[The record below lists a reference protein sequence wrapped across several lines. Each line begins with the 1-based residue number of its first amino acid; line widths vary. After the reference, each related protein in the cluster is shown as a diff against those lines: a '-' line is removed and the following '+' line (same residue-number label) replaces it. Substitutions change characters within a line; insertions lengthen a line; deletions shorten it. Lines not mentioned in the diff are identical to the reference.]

1 MRLTSPLLKLR
12 CMCVCVHVF
21 LCMCESVICSRQ
33 GKNIVIIYPRWS
45 DLSVEVLDGWIV
57 LLHEMPRHELH
68 SECRLSDAT
77 RAEDHHLELLHD
89 WLGVLSVTAGFYWI
103 CHHQLQ
109 ELVITRWLTLT
120 GTGWNE
126 QLLILK
132 LNSLSQLSH
141 LVWQRISWGGPRPLL
156 LSVQSFINNNNLSWS
171 PTTPCP
177 ACCLQARNPWN

>member
-132 LNSLSQLSH
+132 LNSTQSALSLGLTEDQLRRAPATATVCPVIYQQQQLILIPHNS
-141 LVWQRISWGGPRPLL
+141 LSCLL
-156 LSVQSFINNNNLSWS
+156 
-171 PTTPCP
+171 P
-177 ACCLQARNPWN
+177 AG